1 MAFGKPISLHEFF
14 YPLMQGCGS
23 VVLECN
29 IELGGSDQHLSRDK
43 NIVLLKVAILAAFFV
58 V

>member
-1 MAFGKPISLHEFF
+1 
-14 YPLMQGCGS
+14 MQGYGS
-23 VVLECN
+23 VVLQCN